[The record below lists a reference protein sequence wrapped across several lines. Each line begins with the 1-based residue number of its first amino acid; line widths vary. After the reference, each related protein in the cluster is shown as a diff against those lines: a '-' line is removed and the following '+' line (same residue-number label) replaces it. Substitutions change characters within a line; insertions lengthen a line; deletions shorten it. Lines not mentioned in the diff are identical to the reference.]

1 MTTPN
6 DELANAFARH
16 QKGDLAAAHSLYR
29 KVIKAQPG
37 NADAHYLL
45 GMLCLERNAAGDAA
59 KHLTRAIRLAETA
72 GRRPDHGWRLACGAA
87 LQRLAKHEEALAE
100 FNTVLREAPGNVDAL
115 FCRGTVLHDFGRLDA
130 AIESYESVLRMV
142 PRHAEAANNLGTVY
156 RSIGQPGWAIR
167 AFRQAV
173 AAKPDYAQA
182 LGNLGR
188 ALSDHGTPSEALPF
202 LRRACR
208 LLPDDRE
215 LKLVLYDALVREAQ
229 IDEVERD
236 VAEYLRRHPDDPDFL
251 TVMAF
256 VRQYQGRKDDA
267 VGLFR
272 KALDIDAGC
281 IRAQI
286 GIADINGEAG
296 ADRYIDRLT
305 ADLRKGGHSVEQ
317 KSRLQFALGRHL
329 AAAGR
334 HEESFRAHREANA
347 LCVATLRERG
357 GVYDRA
363 RAERYVHEICDA
375 YPKSVFEGPGISES
389 RRPVFIIGMPRSG
402 TTLTEQILASHP
414 RIYGAGELSLMAQI
428 AAELGR
434 GQKASH
440 ALPSTDALGK
450 AARFYLEATNGLN
463 SEADR
468 VVDKMPT
475 NFVRAG
481 LIALLFPKARIIHC
495 RRDPIDTCLS
505 CFMQNASTAAMAWSR
520 DLNDLGHYYCQYR
533 RLMDHWRAVLP
544 ARRMLEIDYEVTV
557 TDLEGQARRLVDFVG
572 LDWDDACLRFH
583 DSDRT
588 VATPSHA
595 QVRRK
600 IYTGSVG
607 RWKRYGDGV
616 LPLLESLA
624 ACGCGV
630 DDEGEGPQP

>member
-37 NADAHYLL
+37 NADAHYLF
-45 GMLCLERNAAGDAA
+45 GMLCLESNAVGDAA
-59 KHLTRAIRLAETA
+59 KHLTRAIRAAETA
-72 GRRPDHGWRLACGAA
+72 GREPDHGWRLACGTA
-87 LQRLAKHEEALAE
+87 LQRLAKYEEALAQ
-100 FNTVLREAPGNVDAL
+100 FDIVLGEAPGNADAL
-115 FCRGTVLHDFGRLDA
+115 FCRGTVLQDLGHAHA
-130 AIESYESVLRMV
+130 AIESYELVLRKV
-142 PRHAEAANNLGTVY
+142 PRHAEAANNLGTAY
-156 RSIGQPGWAIR
+156 RSVGQPGPAIR

-173 AAKPDYAQA
+173 AARPDYVQA
-182 LGNLGR
+182 LSNLGR
-188 ALSDHGTPSEALPF
+188 VLSDHGTPSEALPF

-229 IDEVERD
+229 IDEIERD
-236 VAEYLRRHPDDPDFL
+236 VSEYLRRRSDDPDFL
-251 TVMAF
+251 AVMAF

-267 VGLFR
+267 VALFR

-281 IRAQI
+281 IRAQL
-286 GIADINGEAG
+286 GLADISGEAG

-305 ADLRKGGHSVEQ
+305 ADLQKGDGSPERM
-317 KSRLQFALGRHL
+317 SRLHFALGRHL

-347 LCVATLRERG
+347 LCLATLRERG

-363 RAERYVHEICDA
+363 RAERYVQDICDA
-375 YPKSVFEGPGISES
+375 YPKSVFEETGISES
-389 RRPVFIIGMPRSG
+389 TRPVFIIGMPRSG

-414 RIYGAGELSLMAQI
+414 RIFGAGELSLMAQM
-428 AAELGR
+428 AAGLRHGLKTR
-434 GQKASH
+434 RT
-440 ALPSTDALGK
+440 LPPTDALGK
-450 AARFYLEATNGLN
+450 AARFYLEAINGLN

-481 LIALLFPKARIIHC
+481 LIARLFPKARIIHC
-495 RRDPIDTCLS
+495 RRDPIDTCIS
-505 CFMQNASTAAMAWSR
+505 CFMQNVSTAAMAWSR
-520 DLNDLGHYYCQYR
+520 DLDDLGHYYCQYR
-533 RLMDHWRAVLP
+533 RLMDHWRTVLP
-544 ARRMLEIDYEVTV
+544 AGRMLEIDYEVTV

-583 DSDRT
+583 ETERA
-588 VATPSHA
+588 VATASRE
-595 QVRRK
+595 QVRRP
-600 IYTGSVG
+600 IYTSSVG

-616 LPLLESLA
+616 LPLLKSLA

-630 DDEGEGPQP
+630 DDEGGGPQP